1 MMSKFQNQYD
11 RLDSG
16 IFEKRKKDTSSVT
29 FQMQIIFKNMSS
41 DVLNAKKKKKKEW
54 NCLFKLL
61 SLFCLNKTK
70 KSKFFFR
77 NLLMTY
83 Q

>member
-16 IFEKRKKDTSSVT
+16 IFEKRKKDTSSVE

-41 DVLNAKKKKKKEW
+41 DVLNAKKRKQK
-54 NCLFKLL
+54 NGIV
-61 SLFCLNKTK
+61 CLNC
-70 KSKFFFR
+70 
-77 NLLMTY
+77 
-83 Q
+83 

>member
-29 FQMQIIFKNMSS
+29 FQIQIIFKNMSS
-41 DVLNAKKKKKKEW
+41 DVLNAKKRRKKEW

>member
-1 MMSKFQNQYD
+1 MSKFQNQYD

-41 DVLNAKKKKKKEW
+41 DALNAKKEKKIQ
-54 NCLFKLL
+54 
-61 SLFCLNKTK
+61 
-70 KSKFFFR
+70 FFFR